1 MFIYQEKDNV
11 CQAQDVLD
19 AILLVRWLGDHS
31 GKAIPATGRD
41 KNIFWFWEGTEIT
54 IMLKYGDTVKA
65 VLNIVDDHDNYVSR
79 LTSAIFNGKVNQSQ
93 MN

>member
-1 MFIYQEKDNV
+1 M

-31 GKAIPATGRD
+31 GKVIPATGRD